1 MSRDVSQ
8 DPTGRAADLGSTQRL
23 DTAHSN
29 PVRAVL
35 FADISGSTHLYDTLG
50 DQKALAV
57 IDRCLKV
64 FSHASRSHGGHVVK
78 TIGDEVLVVFPDV
91 ASACLAAIDMQFGI
105 SSLPESME
113 HGTTIYCGIHWGG
126 VTLTE
131 DDVFGDTVNVSA
143 RMVQAAKKGQIV
155 VSGDAKRLLPPELA
169 SKTRFLGADAVK
181 GKAEPIEMH
190 ELLWESDA
198 ELTEM
203 VSIRASA
210 RELPIGMS
218 LSYLGK
224 TYSVKSSAPVLTLGR
239 DLTSGIVTTDKL
251 ASRNHGRIA
260 KEKDRF
266 TYTDFSSNGTFVH
279 LKGQDEAFVRRDS
292 MVLSGSGTISFGRPN
307 KEDSR
312 VVITF
317 DISQAHG

>member
-1 MSRDVSQ
+1 MSRDLSQ
-8 DPTGRAADLGSTQRL
+8 DTTARLTALDAAPSSPL
-23 DTAHSN
+23 
-29 PVRAVL
+29 RAVL

-57 IDRCLKV
+57 IERCLKV
-64 FSHASRSHGGHVVK
+64 FTHASRSHGGHVVK

-91 ASACLAAIDMQFGI
+91 ASGCRAAIEMQFGI
-105 SSLPESME
+105 ASLPESME
-113 HGTTIYCGIHWGG
+113 HGTTIYCGIHWGS

-131 DDVFGDTVNVSA
+131 DDVFGDTVNVAA

-155 VSGDAKRLLPPELA
+155 VSGDAKPLLPPDLLG
-169 SKTRFLGADAVK
+169 KMRFLGTDAVK
-181 GKAEPIEMH
+181 GKAAPIEMH

-210 RELPIGMS
+210 REIPVGMS

-224 TYSVKSSAPVLTLGR
+224 NYGVKNSAPVLTLGR
-239 DLTSGIVTTDKL
+239 DLASGICSTDKL

-266 TYTDFSSNGTFVH
+266 TYTDFSSNGTFIH
-279 LKGQDEAFVRRDS
+279 LKGQDEAFVRRDA
-292 MVLSGSGTISFGRPN
+292 MILTGSGTISFGRPS

-317 DISQAHG
+317 DISTAHG